1 MKSTKSTN
9 YYYFL
14 LSFNCVNMTTEPTP
28 TSTLSQR
35 MKQFEINKIQK
46 SNSRSSTDG
55 SFAEE
60 DFQPR
65 ERVPLLPRYPPP
77 KTTIAAVLLL
87 FGGIIFVSLG
97 LSILYTNLLSSG
109 RKDRGLA
116 LIILGSLSKYHP
128 PSLFFAPNY
137 LLFSSAIT
145 WKLCLVYYLCE
156 LEKMAWI

>member
-1 MKSTKSTN
+1 
-9 YYYFL
+9 
-14 LSFNCVNMTTEPTP
+14 MTTEPTP

-87 FGGIIFVSLG
+87 VGGIVFVSLG

-116 LIILGSLSKYHP
+116 LIILGSLSKYHSP
-128 PSLFFAPNY
+128 LLFFANY
-137 LLFSSAIT
+137 LIS
-145 WKLCLVYYLCE
+145 LVLLPGSYASFIIYASWRRWPGYDYSQLPSYDDE
-156 LEKMAWI
+156 

>member
-1 MKSTKSTN
+1 
-9 YYYFL
+9 
-14 LSFNCVNMTTEPTP
+14 MTTEPTP

-87 FGGIIFVSLG
+87 VGGIVFVSLG

-116 LIILGSLSKYHP
+116 LIILGSLMLLPGSYASFIIYASWRRWP
-128 PSLFFAPNY
+128 GYDYSQLPSY
-137 LLFSSAIT
+137 DD
-145 WKLCLVYYLCE
+145 E
-156 LEKMAWI
+156 

>member
-1 MKSTKSTN
+1 
-9 YYYFL
+9 
-14 LSFNCVNMTTEPTP
+14 MTTEPTP

-87 FGGIIFVSLG
+87 VGGIFFVSLG

-116 LIILGSLSKYHP
+116 LIILGSLMLLPGSYASFIIYASWRRWP
-128 PSLFFAPNY
+128 GYDYSQLPSY
-137 LLFSSAIT
+137 DD
-145 WKLCLVYYLCE
+145 E
-156 LEKMAWI
+156 